1 MSEGKV
7 FTTMGGTQLKCS
19 GGKVNGMSFK
29 KNDIKVGNGIVHAVN
44 GVIPSQ

>member
-1 MSEGKV
+1 
-7 FTTMGGTQLKCS
+7 
-19 GGKVNGMSFK
+19 VNGMSFK

>member
-1 MSEGKV
+1 
-7 FTTMGGTQLKCS
+7 
-19 GGKVNGMSFK
+19 MSFK